1 MSKSLRFSGWRNQL
15 AISWLALLLLSAMV
29 APWLP
34 LPFAPN
40 HLDLDAT
47 IQPPGTGGH
56 WLGTDSYGRD
66 VLALLL
72 FGARTALRLSLPA
85 AVFTT
90 LTGILLGGVA
100 GYYRNSPLPIDSLVT
115 GLIAVIASIPRLIL
129 VLALAAVQ
137 PPSVTTLLVLLL
149 CTYWIG
155 PARLVRAEMLR
166 IREMPYI
173 EAVRAAGVPGYRILL
188 RHALPNTWRPALAV
202 FPLSVA
208 SLIALET
215 TLSFLGVGLPPEVPS
230 WGRLLA
236 TFAFDPT
243 AWWLLVYPATVLF
256 ATSLALRQLSQ

>member
-1 MSKSLRFSGWRNQL
+1 MSRLFRFSGWRNQL
-15 AISWLALLLLSAMV
+15 AISWLLLLLLSAIV

-40 HLDLDAT
+40 QLDLAAT
-47 IQPPGTGGH
+47 MQPPGTGSH
-56 WLGTDSYGRD
+56 WLGTDPYGRD

-72 FGARTALRLSLPA
+72 FGTRTALYLSLPTA
-85 AVFTT
+85 ILTT

-100 GYYRNSPLPIDSLVT
+100 GFYRNTPLPIDSLIT
-115 GLIAVIASIPRLIL
+115 GIIAIVASIPRLIL
-129 VLALAAVQ
+129 VLTLAAIQ

-155 PARLVRAEMLR
+155 PARLVRAEMLS

-188 RHALPNTWRPALAV
+188 RHALPNAWRPALAV
-202 FPLSVA
+202 FPLSIA
-208 SLIALET
+208 SLITLET

-236 TFAFDPT
+236 AFALDPT
-243 AWWLLVYPATVLF
+243 AWWLLLYPATVLF
-256 ATSLALRQLSQ
+256 ITSLALRQLSK